1 MIESLSLKNF
11 YCFNDTET
19 ISFVASKERNR
30 IQDQQYSGFA
40 TMNRVNI
47 LKLAYL
53 IGNNGAGKSKTF
65 QGFWYLKYLV
75 TKIRAKKEDI
85 LKWPKFQFDEQC
97 DNIPSELTLVYHIE
111 DKRYRYHIAWTSSAI
126 TNEDLTELRPR
137 SEQVLFVRTF
147 DNNTKETIVDF
158 MPAMNMTDD
167 QQYLIKSAILNNN
180 SIISIVSNTNLSHP
194 ILNELALFF
203 NDGFEIV
210 DLDRVDLNESMPGD
224 GTSEEAKLKKLITNI
239 LQGSGTNIVAYE
251 KLTVVPYY
259 PKDLINEI
267 HNWSKERQAAL
278 KEIIGME
285 RERHVVNTFHRIKGQ
300 NGKRTRLPISQ
311 QSKGTKELISLILV
325 LNEAIQKKKTIILDD
340 FNTFVQRKTWNML
353 LNFFLSCNRNAQIL
367 FSTQDYSLLDYDYA
381 RRDSIRFL
389 IKDDYGASHFRAIQL
404 RSFSKNTNLLHYLYT
419 NNFYGQL
426 PIIQDEKLKDAI
438 DQYLLD
444 LD

>member
-11 YCFNDTET
+11 YCFNGTET

-85 LKWPKFQFDEQC
+85 LKWPKFQFDERC

-126 TNEDLTELRPR
+126 TYEDLTELRPR
-137 SEQVLFVRTF
+137 SEQVLYVRTF

-158 MPAMNMTDD
+158 KSAMNMTDD

-194 ILNELALFF
+194 ILNEQAHFF

-224 GTSEEAKLKKLITNI
+224 STS
-239 LQGSGTNIVAYE
+239 
-251 KLTVVPYY
+251 
-259 PKDLINEI
+259 
-267 HNWSKERQAAL
+267 
-278 KEIIGME
+278 
-285 RERHVVNTFHRIKGQ
+285 
-300 NGKRTRLPISQ
+300 
-311 QSKGTKELISLILV
+311 
-325 LNEAIQKKKTIILDD
+325 
-340 FNTFVQRKTWNML
+340 
-353 LNFFLSCNRNAQIL
+353 
-367 FSTQDYSLLDYDYA
+367 
-381 RRDSIRFL
+381 
-389 IKDDYGASHFRAIQL
+389 
-404 RSFSKNTNLLHYLYT
+404 
-419 NNFYGQL
+419 
-426 PIIQDEKLKDAI
+426 
-438 DQYLLD
+438 
-444 LD
+444 